1 MTQTQI
7 IASLVVIGLVF
18 WVFRSMGQ
26 NTQSQQIPKTQTNN
40 QTSFDDSKISIL
52 GLVQVCT
59 KSIQEKEAFA
69 KKYSFTKFMT
79 SPTEGMGEMH
89 IYKNST
95 ATLYFSK
102 YTMIYSSNYSKN
114 NEYIQQ
120 AKNNGFTLALDKQ
133 EPDGHII
140 TYKKGDIQIDFK
152 EPNSTASLAVYRTK
166 TDYKG
171 NLNGMDYNNFTPST
185 TNQPEQQANS
195 NQKSELQFDISKIKN
210 SIESTIKYVNN
221 YTQNTEDLND
231 KLRNQKGLQN
241 IKLLESKNQVPKITN
256 IDSAVKVLTI
266 YNQNKVNL
274 YEYLDPYALDA
285 FLDAVTEDLYI
296 NKNGG
301 KPELTKL
308 YTEIGMPTDEIPLT
322 AMGCIMKF
330 LQKHNK

>member
-1 MTQTQI
+1 M
-7 IASLVVIGLVF
+7 
-18 WVFRSMGQ
+18 
-26 NTQSQQIPKTQTNN
+26 
-40 QTSFDDSKISIL
+40 
-52 GLVQVCT
+52 
-59 KSIQEKEAFA
+59 
-69 KKYSFTKFMT
+69 
-79 SPTEGMGEMH
+79 
-89 IYKNST
+89 
-95 ATLYFSK
+95 
-102 YTMIYSSNYSKN
+102 
-114 NEYIQQ
+114 
-120 AKNNGFTLALDKQ
+120 DKQ
-133 EPDGHII
+133 EPDGRII
-140 TYKKGDIQIDFK
+140 TYKKGEIQIDFK
-152 EPNSTASLAVYRTK
+152 EPNSATSLAVYRTK

-185 TNQPEQQANS
+185 RIQSEQQVNS

-210 SIESTIKYVNN
+210 SIESSIKYVNN

-256 IDSAVKVLTI
+256 LDSAVKVLTI

-274 YEYLDPYALDA
+274 YEYLDPYAVDA

-308 YTEIGMPTDEIPLT
+308 YTEIGMPADEIPLT